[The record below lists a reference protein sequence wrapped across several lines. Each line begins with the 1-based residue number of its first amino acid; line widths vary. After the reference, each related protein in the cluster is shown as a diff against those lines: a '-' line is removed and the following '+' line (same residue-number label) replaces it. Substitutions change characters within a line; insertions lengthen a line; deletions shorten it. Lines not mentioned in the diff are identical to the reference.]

1 MGNNAEKWITTASIT
16 AVIVGLVAGLALG
29 YWWGTS
35 VENEEHGHDDEM
47 SEQHDDDAMMEGDSM
62 MEGDKSDAMET
73 VETQSA
79 VSVSNQT
86 AGATVTLSGL
96 SLSDAAWVAVRDD
109 NGILGAQKV
118 AAGAHS
124 NVEVTL
130 LRPTEAGALYGVSL
144 YKDNGD
150 PAFNTNSDVLM
161 TVNGADVLATFQAE

>member
-1 MGNNAEKWITTASIT
+1 MDSSEKWITTASIT

-35 VENEEHGHDDEM
+35 AVEDDGH
-47 SEQHDDDAMMEGDSM
+47 HDDDFMEEQHEDEMMDNGDVMME
-62 MEGDKSDAMET
+62 EGEKMET

-79 VSVSNQT
+79 VSVTNQT
-86 AGATVTLSGL
+86 AGATVTLASL
-96 SLSDAAWVAVRDD
+96 SLSDAAWIAVRDD
-109 NGILGAQKV
+109 LGILGAQKV
-118 AAGAHS
+118 PAGAHS

-130 LRPTEAGALYGVSL
+130 LRPTVSGALYGITL

-150 PAFNTNSDVLM
+150 PAFNTNSDILM